1 MYIYVLLP
9 EQVDDEVLFYISVMI
24 EMNVIIVF
32 KVTLPRSETPGRQ
45 IW

>member
-9 EQVDDEVLFYISVMI
+9 EQVHQEVLFYISVII

-32 KVTLPRSETPGRQ
+32 KVTLPRRETPGRQ

>member
-9 EQVDDEVLFYISVMI
+9 EQVDQEVLFYISVMI
-24 EMNVIIVF
+24 EMNVIIVV

>member
-9 EQVDDEVLFYISVMI
+9 EQVHQEVLFYISVII

>member
-1 MYIYVLLP
+1 MYIYVPLP
-9 EQVDDEVLFYISVMI
+9 EQVHQEVLFYISVMI
-24 EMNVIIVF
+24 ELNVIIVF